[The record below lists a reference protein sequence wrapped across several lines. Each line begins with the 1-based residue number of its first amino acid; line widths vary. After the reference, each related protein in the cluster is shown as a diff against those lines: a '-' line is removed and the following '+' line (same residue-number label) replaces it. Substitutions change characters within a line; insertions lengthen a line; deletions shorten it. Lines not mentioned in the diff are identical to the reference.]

1 MKFEIASKN
10 KEIKELEKIAEKIQD
25 MEEFAE
31 WRKNQIYEKRLGK
44 TIGEGFKA
52 ETTGKEEDID
62 KEITASNLR
71 KFNITSWRAEFNG
84 KGVVKVNPVKEYIER
99 EIRRIREQSIQ
110 EN

>member
-10 KEIKELEKIAEKIQD
+10 KEIKELERIAEKIQD

-31 WRKNQIYEKRLGK
+31 WRKNQIYEKRLDKAK
-44 TIGEGFKA
+44 TA
-52 ETTGKEEDID
+52 EDID
-62 KEITASNLR
+62 KEITTNDL
-71 KFNITSWRAEFNG
+71 KKYNITSWRTEF
-84 KGVVKVNPVKEYIER
+84 KGNRVITVDPIREFIER